1 MNIFMITFLM
11 GINAYIICLLKDII
25 NKHLSIILLPL
36 KMLLLD
42 AVVII
47 FLKTTMSNH
56 EVMTGIITGTLI
68 KTVIF
73 LTIYNNERK

>member
-1 MNIFMITFLM
+1 MNIFITTFLL

-25 NKHLSIILLPL
+25 NKHASIILIFL
-36 KMLLLD
+36 MLILD
-42 AVVII
+42 AIVIL
-47 FLKTTMSNH
+47 FLKTNMSNY
-56 EVMTGIITGTLI
+56 EIMIGIITGTLI

>member
-1 MNIFMITFLM
+1 MVTFLM

-25 NKHLSIILLPL
+25 NKHASIVLIFL
-36 KMLLLD
+36 MLILD
-42 AVVII
+42 AIVIL

-56 EVMTGIITGTLI
+56 EVMTGIIAGTLI

>member
-1 MNIFMITFLM
+1 MITFLM

-25 NKHLSIILLPL
+25 NKHASIVLIFLMLIL
-36 KMLLLD
+36 D
-42 AVVII
+42 VIVI
-47 FLKTTMSNH
+47 LFLKTNMSNY
-56 EVMTGIITGTLI
+56 EIMTGIIAGTLI

>member
-1 MNIFMITFLM
+1 MITFLM

-25 NKHLSIILLPL
+25 NRHASIVLIFL
-36 KMLLLD
+36 MLILD
-42 AVVII
+42 AIVIL
-47 FLKTTMSNH
+47 FLKTNMSNY
-56 EVMTGIITGTLI
+56 EIMTGIIAGTLI

>member
-1 MNIFMITFLM
+1 MITFLM

-25 NKHLSIILLPL
+25 NKHASIILLPL

-56 EVMTGIITGTLI
+56 EVMTSIIAGTLI

-73 LTIYNNERK
+73 LTIYNNERE

>member
-1 MNIFMITFLM
+1 
-11 GINAYIICLLKDII
+11 
-25 NKHLSIILLPL
+25 
-36 KMLLLD
+36 MLLLD

-56 EVMTGIITGTLI
+56 EVMTGIIAGTLI

-73 LTIYNNERK
+73 LTIYNNERE

>member
-25 NKHLSIILLPL
+25 NNHASIILIFL
-36 KMLLLD
+36 MLILD
-42 AVVII
+42 AIVIF
-47 FLKTTMSNH
+47 FLKTNMSNY
-56 EVMTGIITGTLI
+56 EIMTGIIAGTLT

>member
-25 NKHLSIILLPL
+25 NKHASIILIFL
-36 KMLLLD
+36 MLILD
-42 AVVII
+42 AIVIF
-47 FLKTTMSNH
+47 FLKTNMSKY
-56 EVMTGIITGTLI
+56 EIMTGIIAGTLT

>member
-1 MNIFMITFLM
+1 MITFLM

-25 NKHLSIILLPL
+25 NKHASIILLPL

-47 FLKTTMSNH
+47 FLKTTMSNY
-56 EVMTGIITGTLI
+56 EVITGIIAGTLI

-73 LTIYNNERK
+73 LTIYNNERE

>member
-1 MNIFMITFLM
+1 MITFLM

-25 NKHLSIILLPL
+25 NKHASIILIFL
-36 KMLLLD
+36 MLILD
-42 AVVII
+42 AIVIF
-47 FLKTTMSNH
+47 FLKTNMSNY
-56 EVMTGIITGTLI
+56 EIMTGIIAGTLT

>member
-1 MNIFMITFLM
+1 MNIFITTFLL

-25 NKHLSIILLPL
+25 NKHASIILIFL
-36 KMLLLD
+36 MLILD
-42 AVVII
+42 AIVII
-47 FLKTTMSNH
+47 FLKTNMSNY
-56 EVMTGIITGTLI
+56 EIMIGIITGTLI

>member
-25 NKHLSIILLPL
+25 NKHASIILIFL
-36 KMLLLD
+36 MLILD
-42 AVVII
+42 AIVIF
-47 FLKTTMSNH
+47 FLKTNMSNY
-56 EVMTGIITGTLI
+56 EIMTGIIAGTLT